1 MIIKITYQ
9 CVEVG
14 EIVFDALTTIYLMD
28 KIGYG
33 SFNVRSKVAKDE
45 YFASFKNEDTD
56 EYITFYPDRSFIKSI
71 EGKVTYEELDMIKH
85 ILDSNCTFN
94 YYSKEEESE

>member
-14 EIVFDALTTIYLMD
+14 EIVFDALTTIYLID

-33 SFNVRSKVAKDE
+33 SFNVRYKVSKYE
-45 YFASFKNEDTD
+45 PFASFKNEDTD
-56 EYITFYPDRSFIKSI
+56 EYIIFYPDKSFSKMND
-71 EGKVTYEELDMIKH
+71 GKVSLEELCVIKE
-85 ILDSNCTFN
+85 ILDHN
-94 YYSKEEESE
+94 YSISYHEKRRGE